1 MVFIS
6 ITKICEETTLDNI
19 LKKVATAITIGDIS
33 IMGNETSNS
42 KHIFSELTVSKNGL
56 VLKGK

>member
-33 IMGNETSNS
+33 IMGNETSNF